1 MYAPNPADIQT
12 ELEHILSSKTFKK
25 STVLSNFLRYI
36 VTETLQEKAHEL
48 KEYTIAVKGFGKPAD
63 FNPQFDAMIRIN
75 AGRLRRL
82 LVEYYKEE
90 GKDDPVNISMT
101 SGSYVPAFS
110 DRGKVKET
118 VHETES
124 DVSKKNRP
132 LNTVAVLPFRNLS
145 GSSENDFLIDG
156 FCEQLSSDLGQFQE
170 IKVIAYY
177 SSSKFRETKLDIKQV
192 GRELNTSHLITGS
205 IYRDSTHLR
214 VSIQLINA
222 ITGVQLWTQTYE
234 RDIQSS
240 FVYDIFDDILKQ
252 IVPIF
257 SGYYGLIVRSNSL
270 STQLDPSISQETMDA
285 VFWFYH
291 YEIRITEDI
300 FQMAKMKIEKSLQVD
315 PNYALAWALLAHLY
329 VDSESLAYKTT
340 GNPLEEADKCIERA
354 LQLDRNCQHAWLSL
368 SWMQAYMRE
377 KNKAI
382 KSLERCLSINPKA
395 SYFFAGACWMYAI
408 LSEYD
413 KSMEFYQKAIELNPY
428 CPWWLNMAPIFAQFH
443 SGNYEGVLEYAS
455 RINLP
460 GYFKVAIYRISALG
474 HLGRMENM
482 PEMINNFQ
490 MEFPGKARDACKIF
504 KEMLFD
510 ESVAD
515 LIIEGLRKAGMPVD
529 DSPPIQIPKKVRK
542 VG

>member
-1 MYAPNPADIQT
+1 M
-12 ELEHILSSKTFKK
+12 
-25 STVLSNFLRYI
+25 
-36 VTETLQEKAHEL
+36 
-48 KEYTIAVKGFGKPAD
+48 
-63 FNPQFDAMIRIN
+63 
-75 AGRLRRL
+75 
-82 LVEYYKEE
+82 
-90 GKDDPVNISMT
+90 
-101 SGSYVPAFS
+101 
-110 DRGKVKET
+110 
-118 VHETES
+118 
-124 DVSKKNRP
+124 
-132 LNTVAVLPFRNLS
+132 
-145 GSSENDFLIDG
+145 
-156 FCEQLSSDLGQFQE
+156 
-170 IKVIAYY
+170 IAYY
-177 SSSKFRETKLDIKQV
+177 STSQFRDTRPDLRQV

-205 IYRDSTHLR
+205 IYRDSTRLR
-214 VSIQLINA
+214 VSIQLNNA

-252 IVPIF
+252 VVPIF

-329 VDSESLAYKTT
+329 VDSESLGYKTES
-340 GNPLEEADKCIERA
+340 NPMEEADKCIEKA
-354 LQLDRNCQHAWLSL
+354 LQLDRDCQHAWLSR
-368 SWMQAYMRE
+368 SWMQAFLRE
-377 KNKAI
+377 KDKAL
-382 KSLERCLSINPKA
+382 KSLERCLSINPRA

-413 KSMEFYQKAIELNPY
+413 KSMEFYQKTIELNPY

-460 GYFKVAIYRISALG
+460 GYFKSGIYKISALG
-474 HLGRMENM
+474 HLGRLEKM
-482 PEMINNFQ
+482 PEMISNFE
-490 MEFPGKARDACKIF
+490 MEFPGKAQEACDIF
-504 KEMLFD
+504 KQSLFD

-515 LIIEGLRKAGMPVD
+515 RIIEGLQKAGMQVYA
-529 DSPPIQIPKKVRK
+529 SSPIQIPKKIRK

>member
-1 MYAPNPADIQT
+1 MQEPNLTEVQK
-12 ELEHILSSKTFKK
+12 ELEHILCSKTFKK
-25 STVLSNFLRYI
+25 SAVLSNFLRYV
-36 VTETLQEKAHEL
+36 VTETIHEKANEL
-48 KEYTIAVKGFGKPAD
+48 KEYTIAVKGLGKPPD
-63 FNPQFDAMIRIN
+63 FNPQIDAMIRIN

-82 LVEYYKEE
+82 LEEYYEEE
-90 GKDDPVNISMT
+90 GKEDSVIISMT
-101 SGSYVPAFS
+101 RGSYVPAFS
-110 DRGKVKET
+110 DRGKIKKT
-118 VHETES
+118 VHEAQS
-124 DVSKKNRP
+124 AVIKKNTP

-145 GSSENDFLIDG
+145 GSPDNDFLIDG

-177 SSSKFRETKLDIKQV
+177 SSSKFRETKLDIRQL
-192 GRELNTSHLITGS
+192 GRELNTSHLIAGS

-214 VSIQLINA
+214 VSIQLVNA

-234 RDIQSS
+234 RDVQSS

-252 IVPIF
+252 VVPIF

-300 FQMAKMKIEKSLQVD
+300 FRVAKMKIEKSLQVD

-329 VDSESLAYKTT
+329 VDSESLAYKTVS
-340 GNPLEEADKCIERA
+340 NPLEEADKCIERA
-354 LQLDRNCQHAWLSL
+354 LQLDRDCQHAWLSL
-368 SWMQAYMRE
+368 SWMQAYRRE

-382 KSLERCLSINPKA
+382 KSLERCLSINPRA

-443 SGNYEGVLEYAS
+443 SANYEGVLEYAS

-460 GYFKVAIYRISALG
+460 GYFKTGIYRISALG
-474 HLGRMENM
+474 HLGRLEKM

-490 MEFPGKARDACKIF
+490 MEFPGKAQEACKIF

-515 LIIEGLRKAGMPVD
+515 RIIEGLRKAGMLVD
-529 DSPPIQIPKKVRK
+529 ASPTIQIPKKVRK